1 MDLQKGFTAVLHVL
15 VGVSRVSVRKD
26 SAKPTRI
33 HIAAPTPCP
42 VVEDGDDTQ
51 LVEDLR
57 GRSRGTVGG
66 NRITIDLA
74 SAPGGPGNVTGSIGI
89 DEIVVHLRA
98 RVVDGDNIEV
108 LTVGTSEQ
116 ADTAIDV
123 TVARYAGTPLP
134 EGHSG

>member
-1 MDLQKGFTAVLHVL
+1 MTGRRRCCPAYA
-15 VGVSRVSVRKD
+15 RVATEAD
-26 SAKPTRI
+26 QRI
-33 HIAAPTPCP
+33 GYLSDEGDQLIEY

-51 LVEDLR
+51 LLEDLR
-57 GRSRGTVGG
+57 GCSGGTAGG
-66 NRITIDLA
+66 NRIAIDLA

-108 LTVGTSEQ
+108 LTIGTSEQ

-123 TVARYAGTPLP
+123 AVARYAGTPLP